1 MNTRKVVLLTMKII
15 CKATINSDLKKYNED
30 CELITKADGSVP
42 IGHFKGLMRF
52 NTQEG
57 QILNRANLETQTIK
71 TAGGTVRFNLNKLLA
86 IYLQYGFKNLRVY
99 EGELVMVNAEDE
111 FLTYERVVEPQPVF
125 IIAAELAL
133 KHRWSDL
140 HILLKQI
147 EIWYQCFTEFNAP
160 NCIPKLTKVFTEIK
174 ETHDW
179 IPDIKAW

>member
-1 MNTRKVVLLTMKII
+1 MKII
-15 CKATINSDLKKYNED
+15 CKATINSDLKKYNEE

-42 IGHFKGLMRF
+42 LGHFKGLMRF
-52 NTQEG
+52 NTQEAE
-57 QILNRANLETQTIK
+57 ILNRANETTVIQT
-71 TAGGTVRFNLNKLLA
+71 TGGTVRFNLNKLLA

-99 EGELVMVNAEDE
+99 EGELIMVNAEDE
-111 FLTYERVVEPQPVF
+111 FLTYEGVVEPQPVF
-125 IIAAELAL
+125 IIAADLAL

-147 EIWYQCFTEFNAP
+147 EIWYQMFTEFNAP
-160 NCIPKLTKVFTEIK
+160 SCTSKLAKVFNEIK